1 MVAQTTETV
10 VKVVKKDPRLDIE
23 FKADQFA
30 DGVHG
35 VMREREEAKMV
46 PGFWPKKVEER
57 SCHLLR

>member
-1 MVAQTTETV
+1 M
-10 VKVVKKDPRLDIE
+10 VKKDPRLDIE